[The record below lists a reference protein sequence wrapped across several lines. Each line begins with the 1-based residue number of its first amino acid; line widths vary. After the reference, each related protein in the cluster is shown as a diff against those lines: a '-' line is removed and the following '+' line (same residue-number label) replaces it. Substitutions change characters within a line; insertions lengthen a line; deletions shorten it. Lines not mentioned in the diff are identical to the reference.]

1 MAPSQASQAS
11 QASQVKSA
19 SARAP
24 GTHITI
30 DRRDRQNHQIL
41 LKAPNNDPP
50 RPGCPLPLCHC
61 RKRNALVR
69 CPLCGE
75 WIRTVPLRRSR
86 WVGPCRPCSWLVPIV
101 IVSPAFP
108 FKCCRYSQA
117 GTFRIVTPVS
127 SARASWSGRSDR
139 LATAGILL
147 PKPTSSSLERSG
159 LNCLSCAPIEIPFL
173 ARSGS
178 ISGAHQSVLCA
189 LWLLL
194 LALLLGLCAL
204 LTEGLTDRRPL
215 AN

>member
-1 MAPSQASQAS
+1 MDPGYLFHGPSQASQAS

-50 RPGCPLPLCHC
+50 RPGCPLPLCHS

-127 SARASWSGRSDR
+127 SAGHDGVAGLTGSRLLASSCPNRPR
-139 LATAGILL
+139 
-147 PKPTSSSLERSG
+147 P
-159 LNCLSCAPIEIPFL
+159 LSRDL
-173 ARSGS
+173 GS
-178 ISGAHQSVLCA
+178 IASPALPSRSRSWRGPALFPARINLFCVRCCCCWRSCWASAHY
-189 LWLLL
+189 
-194 LALLLGLCAL
+194 
-204 LTEGLTDRRPL
+204 
-215 AN
+215 